1 MDKLIEKLKNIRE
14 AVAKSPQNDLA
25 TELRE
30 IKSMLRELLLAQE
43 IASIKA
49 LLADLKGPQTGKL
62 EGSQPSPA
70 RPDQS
75 HPQALEQLAGMTP
88 MNVIDGV
95 KHFLLHRAS
104 GNQEYENSI
113 DNINYTT
120 KENTEWMAEGEL
132 ADASRIGKNPVISC
146 FIPETSIQKVA
157 GQGEE
162 VGALDGIGKNPT
174 SNEYRIT
181 VTPGTYTIYRQIK
194 AMS

>member
-1 MDKLIEKLKNIRE
+1 
-14 AVAKSPQNDLA
+14 
-25 TELRE
+25 
-30 IKSMLRELLLAQE
+30 
-43 IASIKA
+43 
-49 LLADLKGPQTGKL
+49 
-62 EGSQPSPA
+62 
-70 RPDQS
+70 
-75 HPQALEQLAGMTP
+75 
-88 MNVIDGV
+88 MNVIGEV

-104 GNQEYENSI
+104 GNLEYENSI

-120 KENTEWMAEGEL
+120 KENTEWVAEGEL

-146 FIPETSIQKVA
+146 FIPETSIQKIV

-174 SNEYRIT
+174 SNEYRVI

>member
-70 RPDQS
+70 RPAQNRS
-75 HPQALEQLAGMTP
+75 EALEQLAGMTP
-88 MNVIDGV
+88 MNVIDEV

-104 GNQEYENSI
+104 GNLEYENSI

-132 ADASRIGKNPVISC
+132 ADASRVGKNPVISC
-146 FIPETSIQKVA
+146 FIPETSIQKIV

-174 SNEYRIT
+174 SNEYRVV

>member
-49 LLADLKGPQTGKL
+49 LLADLKAPQTGKL

-70 RPDQS
+70 RPAQNRS
-75 HPQALEQLAGMTP
+75 EALEQLAGMTP
-88 MNVIDGV
+88 MNVIDEV

-104 GNQEYENSI
+104 GNLEYENSI

-132 ADASRIGKNPVISC
+132 ADASRVGKNPVISC
-146 FIPETSIQKVA
+146 FIPETSIQKIV

-174 SNEYRIT
+174 SNEYRVI